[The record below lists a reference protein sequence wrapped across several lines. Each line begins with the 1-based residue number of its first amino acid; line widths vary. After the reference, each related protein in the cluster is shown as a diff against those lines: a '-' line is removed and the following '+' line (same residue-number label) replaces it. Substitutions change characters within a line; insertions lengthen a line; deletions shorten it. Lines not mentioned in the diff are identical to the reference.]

1 MTEYRSKEII
11 MNIGLADFLYEN
23 EKALMSD
30 EEKKEI
36 FVVDT
41 PEKAD
46 WAIAKI
52 SQAANRKEQRAALV
66 AQYKE
71 KLDIWLRKENED
83 DESSILYLTEKVRP
97 YVEQAIKG
105 GKKKSMSFHGGTAG
119 FRKGSERV
127 EIIDENAAVSFCDRE
142 HPEVVK
148 KSVGKTELKKLISN
162 GVKVPGVTIEQAPD
176 NFYVKPS
183 EVLRLLD
190 RELTA

>member
-105 GKKKSMSFHGGTAG
+105 GKKKSMSFPGGTAG